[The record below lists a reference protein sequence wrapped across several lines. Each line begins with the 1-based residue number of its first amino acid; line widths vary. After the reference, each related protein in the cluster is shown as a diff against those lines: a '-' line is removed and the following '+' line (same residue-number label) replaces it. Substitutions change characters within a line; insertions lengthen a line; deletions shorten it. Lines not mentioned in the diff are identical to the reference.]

1 MIDIVGGCYNE
12 SCLSPP
18 VRQFYG
24 SGGRAAAALA
34 GRVDGVV
41 LHTFAAASAE
51 RKLRRLGALSGFEIR
66 RHPARDEVTFG
77 YVHPLHSTQMLPPAA
92 ALRAAEP
99 FHVSGDVVLLFGTV
113 EGTPSVSGGTVIYDP
128 QNGVA
133 PMGFRATGSRAER
146 LAVLCNSGEAAGL
159 TGIRD
164 PIEAGR
170 AIREREGAD
179 VVVVKAGPHGSFVV
193 AADRIS
199 AFPAYR
205 SASMFGIGSGDV
217 FAAAFALFWGLT
229 GMDAQAAADR
239 ASRAVSLY
247 VATRHERIASDE
259 AIDAALEPVSVQPGR
274 VYLAGPFFT
283 MAQRWLVEEA
293 RDVLLQ
299 LGLEVF
305 SPLHEVG
312 TGPAAEIAPADLAG
326 LETCDRVFAIAD
338 GLDAGTVFEIGYARR
353 MGLPVHVYAE
363 RIDGEDCKMILG
375 SGCRMHRDFATAIYQ
390 TAWKA

>member
-12 SCLSPP
+12 TCLSPP

-34 GRVDGVV
+34 GRVPGVV
-41 LHTFAAASAE
+41 LHTFVAPSAA
-51 RKLRRLGALSGFEIR
+51 RKLQRLGALSGFEIR
-66 RHPARDEVTFG
+66 QHPALEEVTFG

-92 ALRAAEP
+92 ALHIAKP
-99 FHVSGDVVLLFGTV
+99 FHVTGDVVLLFGTV
-113 EGTPSVSGGTVIYDP
+113 EGTPSVSGRTVIYDP
-128 QNGVA
+128 QNGIA
-133 PMGFRATGSRAER
+133 PKGFRETGSRAER
-146 LAVLCNSGEAAGL
+146 LAILCNGGEATCL
-159 TGIRD
+159 TGLVD
-164 PIEAGR
+164 PIKAGK

-179 VVVVKAGPHGSFVV
+179 VVVVKAGPYGAYVLS
-193 AADRIS
+193 ADDVS

-205 SASMFGIGSGDV
+205 SENMFGIGSGDI
-217 FAAAFALFWGLT
+217 FAAAFALFWGISGL
-229 GMDAQAAADR
+229 DARAAADR

-247 VATRHERIASDE
+247 VGTRHERLGLDE
-259 AIDAALEPVSVQPGR
+259 AIDGPMVPVSVQPGR

-283 MAQRWLVEEA
+283 MAQRWLVEET

-312 TGPAAEIAPADLAG
+312 TGPAAEVAPADLAG

-338 GLDAGTVFEIGYARR
+338 GLDAGTLFEIGYARR
-353 MGLPVHVYAE
+353 MGIPVHVYAE
-363 RIDGEDCKMILG
+363 KVEGENCKMILG
-375 SGCRMHRDFATAIYQ
+375 SGCRMHQDFATAIYE
-390 TAWKA
+390 TAWKE